1 MVRLKSTASRT
12 PLKHNKAWISR
23 QLHQSPRGHL
33 RRSRY
38 FASQA
43 HDMNDDAACEDTDD
57 DIDWDDDTTLLA
69 LLDDPDD
76 SGHDDSTSVIE
87 RLGSVFASRRAR
99 EKEYI
104 KQVMLPAMQDV
115 KHVYEV
121 IDQDISIRFLE
132 GVSLFDNKA
141 RHAEEVGRREQ
152 QESLAAYTDTKA
164 GSLLSNRIL
173 TLDLAST
180 RQKVL
185 QALVAD
191 LDDLIAEKDALFRSF
206 KETLGGLV
214 HQLRQLVSGL
224 PGGLEGLISTLEK
237 NAAHLGAEDHAKA
250 KERLLRGIL
259 EKY

>member
-1 MVRLKSTASRT
+1 
-12 PLKHNKAWISR
+12 
-23 QLHQSPRGHL
+23 
-33 RRSRY
+33 
-38 FASQA
+38 
-43 HDMNDDAACEDTDD
+43 MNDDTACEDTDD
-57 DIDWDDDTTLLA
+57 DINWDDDTTLLA

-87 RLGSVFASRRAR
+87 RLGSVFASRRTR

-152 QESLAAYTDTKA
+152 QESLAAYTNTK
-164 GSLLSNRIL
+164 
-173 TLDLAST
+173 
-180 RQKVL
+180 KVF

-214 HQLRQLVSGL
+214 QQLRQIVSEL
-224 PGGLEGLISTLEK
+224 PGGLEDLISTLEK
-237 NAAHLGAEDHAKA
+237 NAAHLGAEGHAKA